1 MTLPGYV
8 LALCILLG
16 SLVLLSAVFYGLLRL
31 RRRRQGPAS
40 VPQRQES

>member
-16 SLVLLSAVFYGLLRL
+16 SLVFLSAVFYVVLRL
-31 RRRRQGPAS
+31 RRRRRGTAS

>member
-16 SLVLLSAVFYGLLRL
+16 SLLLLAAVFYAVICVKRKKT
-31 RRRRQGPAS
+31 AS
-40 VPQRQES
+40 ALQRQVP

>member
-16 SLVLLSAVFYGLLRL
+16 SLLILSAVFYILLRT
-31 RRRRQGPAS
+31 RRRRHGLTS
-40 VPQRQES
+40 VTHR